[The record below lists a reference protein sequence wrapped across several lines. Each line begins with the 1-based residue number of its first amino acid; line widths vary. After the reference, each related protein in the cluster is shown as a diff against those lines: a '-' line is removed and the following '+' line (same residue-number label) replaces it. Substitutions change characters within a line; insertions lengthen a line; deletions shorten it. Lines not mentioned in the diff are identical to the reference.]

1 MVCEHGRVSDDAAIC
16 VARDVCPPFPG
27 AGVWVA
33 GTDVLGLQTLEFVL
47 DSQFVGLAAAV
58 SVAHSGRGH
67 GFNDRLTMAR

>member
-1 MVCEHGRVSDDAAIC
+1 M
-16 VARDVCPPFPG
+16 
-27 AGVWVA
+27 A